1 MDFSA
6 AWADYYRKQGLHAQ
20 AQQVLN
26 QVQHNQGAP
35 NPGQS
40 AQNPGQQQI
49 AQAPVDAGQ
58 MQAQSPQ

>member
-26 QVQHNQGAP
+26 QAHAN
-35 NPGQS
+35 
-40 AQNPGQQQI
+40 QQQ
-49 AQAPVDAGQ
+49 QHMQPQ
-58 MQAQSPQ
+58 QAQPASMINQPQTPQQ